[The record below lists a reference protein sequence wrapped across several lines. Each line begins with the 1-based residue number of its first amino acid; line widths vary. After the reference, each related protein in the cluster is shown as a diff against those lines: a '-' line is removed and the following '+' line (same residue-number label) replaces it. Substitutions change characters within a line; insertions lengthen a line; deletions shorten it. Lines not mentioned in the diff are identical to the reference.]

1 MNMIRY
7 DPFRELMHHWLF
19 HQNQNFQNQN
29 FDQPYGRGVQ
39 GEETKSVGSTWTPLV
54 DVFEDSETITLKFE
68 LPEVDANDVDIQI
81 EGNALTL
88 RGERKLE
95 RADRQEGYH
104 RIERDEVAPDQG
116 ADRLRPRRARSAEA
130 VTLPAAPCAL
140 PARTHQGQWNEDT
153 GARAAPLSLFLLD
166 RTPGPI
172 RTASRGWMASA
183 GSTSSVRKPA
193 LSGSGRCGDG
203 AAPGRS
209 PSRSRSRPPA
219 SRTSARRSPRRR
231 SRPR

>member
-39 GEETKSVGSTWTPLV
+39 GEEPKSVGSTWTPLV

-104 RIERDEVAPDQG
+104 RIERDYG
-116 ADRLRPRRARSAEA
+116 TFGRTF
-130 VTLPAAPCAL
+130 TLPSTVEVGDITAESREGVLRISL
-140 PARTHQGQWNEDT
+140 PKKAETKSRQIKVRTD
-153 GARAAPLSLFLLD
+153 
-166 RTPGPI
+166 
-172 RTASRGWMASA
+172 
-183 GSTSSVRKPA
+183 
-193 LSGSGRCGDG
+193 SGLVGRDQQKQ
-203 AAPGRS
+203 
-209 PSRSRSRPPA
+209 
-219 SRTSARRSPRRR
+219 
-231 SRPR
+231 